1 MNTPKFIEV
10 ETVTDMKVTIN
21 VSNIIA
27 IHPNEDTTI
36 AVITNIETVDNTI
49 WNIKTPYEEIKA
61 MLEAILEGL
70 NA

>member
-21 VSNIIA
+21 VSNITA
-27 IHPNEDTTI
+27 IHPDKDTTA
-36 AVITNIETVDNTI
+36 AVITNIETVDSTI
-49 WNIKTPYEEIKA
+49 WNIKTPYEDIKA
-61 MLEAILEGL
+61 MLEGL